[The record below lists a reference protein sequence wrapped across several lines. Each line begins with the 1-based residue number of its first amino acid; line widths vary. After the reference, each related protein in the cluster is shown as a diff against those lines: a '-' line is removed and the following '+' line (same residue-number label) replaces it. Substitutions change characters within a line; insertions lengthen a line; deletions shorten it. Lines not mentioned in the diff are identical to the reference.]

1 MRSISSIGLAACF
14 CIGALSG
21 CDSGAGGAAQET
33 AATDAQSAA
42 PPPSSLPPQLPGQV
56 VRAFAGTQMPLQ
68 TFDNPDGNTLDLGAL
83 DQPVLLN
90 LWATWCVPC
99 VVEMPM
105 LDTLA
110 GELDGEVRVITIS
123 QDMRG
128 AEVVTPFFAQR
139 NFTHLEQWL
148 DPNADL
154 SANFTQGGLLPIT
167 ILFDAQ
173 GREVFRVAG
182 AYEWDS
188 EEAVARIRESLAEAE
203 SAS

>member
-1 MRSISSIGLAACF
+1 MMRSISSIGLAACV
-14 CIGALSG
+14 CIGALSA
-21 CDSGAGGAAQET
+21 CDSGAGDAAQET
-33 AATDAQSAA
+33 AATDTQSAS
-42 PPPSSLPPQLPGQV
+42 PPPPPPQLPGQV

-68 TFDNPDGNTLDLGAL
+68 TFEDPDGNSLDLAAL

-110 GELDGEVRVITIS
+110 GEFEGEMRVITIS

-128 AEVVTPFFAQR
+128 AEVVGPFFAR
-139 NFTHLEQWL
+139 RDFAHLEQWL
-148 DPNADL
+148 DPRADL
-154 SANFTQGGLLPIT
+154 SANFTEGGLLPMT
-167 ILFDAQ
+167 ILFDAD
-173 GREVFRVAG
+173 GREIFRVAG

-188 EEAVARIRESLAEAE
+188 EEAIARVRAALSEAD